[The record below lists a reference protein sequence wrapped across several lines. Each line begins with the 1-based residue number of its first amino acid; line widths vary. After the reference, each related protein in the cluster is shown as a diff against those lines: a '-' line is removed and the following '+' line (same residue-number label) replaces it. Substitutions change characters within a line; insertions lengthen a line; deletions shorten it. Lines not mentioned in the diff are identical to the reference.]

1 MGEGKTRKAV
11 DATND
16 NAILDLFEA
25 RNEQALRE
33 TSGRYGAICRSVARN
48 ILGTEEDAEE
58 CLNDALFGAWNAI
71 PPAHPQNFG
80 AYFLTLVRN
89 FALKKYAAAHTEKRG
104 GGQMSAALD
113 EISEIIASRDNVEHE
128 IDKRAMLDAVTRF
141 LGTLPES
148 QRNLFVRRY
157 YHASSVSELSEMFD
171 MSENNIKVTLSRI
184 RKRLC
189 NQLRKE
195 GLL

>member
-1 MGEGKTRKAV
+1 MKAKTRKAV
-11 DATND
+11 DATD
-16 NAILDLFEA
+16 DERILNLFEA

-33 TSGRYGAICRSVARN
+33 TTGRYGTLCKSVARN

-58 CLNDALFGAWNAI
+58 CLNDALLGAWNAI
-71 PPAHPQNFG
+71 PPAHPNNFG

-89 FALKKYAAAHTEKRG
+89 FALKRYAAAHAEKRG
-104 GGQMSAALD
+104 GGQMTATLS
-113 EISEIIASRDNVEHE
+113 EISEIIASQDNVEHE
-128 IDKRAMLDAVTRF
+128 LDRRAMLDAITRF
-141 LGTLPES
+141 LGTLPEP
-148 QRNLFVRRY
+148 QRSLFIRRY
-157 YHASSVSELSEMFD
+157 YHASPVTELAELFD
-171 MSENNIKVTLSRI
+171 MSENNVKVTLSRI

>member
-1 MGEGKTRKAV
+1 MKAQTRKAV
-11 DATND
+11 DATD
-16 NAILDLFEA
+16 DERILSMFEE

-33 TSGRYGAICRSVARN
+33 TTGRYGALCRSVARN

-71 PPAHPQNFG
+71 PPAHPSNFG

-89 FALKKYAAAHTEKRG
+89 FALKKYAAAHAEKRG
-104 GGQMSAALD
+104 GGQMPAALS
-113 EISEIIASRDNVEHE
+113 EISEILASQENVEHE
-128 IDKRAMLDAVTRF
+128 IDRRAMLDAVTSF
-141 LGTLPES
+141 LGTLPEH
-148 QRNLFVRRY
+148 QRSLFVRRY
-157 YHASSVSELSEMFD
+157 YHASPIAELAEMFE
-171 MSENNIKVTLSRI
+171 MSENNVKVTLSRI

-189 NQLRKE
+189 NYLRKE